1 MRPHPRPDLLLP
13 TGRRALRLAALLSLT
28 TGLLL
33 ASGCSLVTRPTPPPP
48 FPERGQSESGIAS
61 WYGPG
66 FHGRTTANGETYD
79 MEAMTAAHR
88 TLAFNT
94 VVRVDNLD
102 NGRSI
107 QVRINDRGPFVDGR
121 IIDLS
126 RRAARELDMLGAGIA
141 QVRVTVVQTP

>member
-1 MRPHPRPDLLLP
+1 MDCFPVSPASRGGVRLL
-13 TGRRALRLAALLSLT
+13 TLAATLLVL
-28 TGLLL
+28 G
-33 ASGCSLVTRPTPPPP
+33 GCSLVTRPTPPPP
-48 FPERGQSESGIAS
+48 FPETGEVETGMAS

-79 MEAMTAAHR
+79 QEAMTAAHK

-107 QVRINDRGPFVDGR
+107 RVRINDRGPFVDGR

-126 RRAARELDMLGAGIA
+126 RRAARELDMIGAGIA
-141 QVRVTVVQTP
+141 RVRVTVVETP

>member
-1 MRPHPRPDLLLP
+1 MTHAHPSILRPAAVLV
-13 TGRRALRLAALLSLT
+13 LATAT
-28 TGLLL
+28 LL

-48 FPERGQSESGIAS
+48 FPEEGQVEMGIAS

-66 FHGRTTANGETYD
+66 FHGRTTANGETFD
-79 MEAMTAAHR
+79 QEAMTAAHK

-107 QVRINDRGPFVDGR
+107 RVRINDRGPFVDRR

-126 RRAARELDMLGAGIA
+126 RRAARDLGMLDAGVA
-141 QVRVTVVQTP
+141 RVRVVVVQTP

>member
-1 MRPHPRPDLLLP
+1 MIPPPSP
-13 TGRRALRLAALLSLT
+13 IRRSGAALL
-28 TGLLL
+28 L
-33 ASGCSLVTRPTPPPP
+33 ACMLALVSGCSLATRPVPPAP
-48 FPERGQSESGIAS
+48 FPERGQNETGIAS

-79 MEAMTAAHR
+79 MEAMTAAHL
-88 TLAFNT
+88 TLAFGT

-107 QVRINDRGPFVDGR
+107 RVRINDRGPYVDGR

-126 RRAARELDMLGAGIA
+126 RRAARELGMLEAGIA
-141 QVRVTVVQTP
+141 RVRVTVVETP